1 MKLTDNIYLCGS
13 GAYGL
18 TPEGD
23 CHCYVID
30 GGRELALIDCGLQ
43 RDPRSILAEMRKDG
57 LDIKHLRYLLLTHA
71 HPDHAGG
78 CEWLQKN
85 GVFVMAGK
93 EEAAVLEHGLQNVL
107 GLEKV
112 PPGFE
117 SYMEMPRIAV
127 DHILRDEEEIQI
139 GKLKVKALYSP
150 GHTAGSYS
158 FLLDVPEGKQLFCGD
173 QVFYH
178 GFISLLAPPFSAYE
192 RYLYGLRKL
201 SDRNISGLFPGHL
214 LWTLRDGQKHID
226 KALWNMESG
235 QRPELKPFS

>member
-1 MKLTDNIYLCGS
+1 MKLTDRIYLCGS

-30 GGRELALIDCGLQ
+30 GGGELALIDCGLQ
-43 RDPRSILAEMRKDG
+43 RDPQAILAEMKKDG
-57 LDIKHLRYLLLTHA
+57 LETGRLRYLLLTHA

-78 CEWLQKN
+78 CEWLQKQ
-85 GVFVMAGK
+85 GVMVMTGK
-93 EEAAVLEHGLQNVL
+93 EEAEVLEYGLQRVL
-107 GLEKV
+107 GLEEI

-117 SYMEMPRIAV
+117 DYMKMPRIAADYIV
-127 DHILRDEEEIQI
+127 KDGEEIQV
-139 GKLKVKALYSP
+139 GGLKVKALHSP

-158 FLLDVPEGKQLFCGD
+158 FLLDTPDGRQLFCGD

-178 GFISLLAPPFSAYE
+178 GFISLLAPPFSAYGQ
-192 RYLYGLRKL
+192 YVYGLRK
-201 SDRNISGLFPGHL
+201 ISTWKIDGLFPGHL
-214 LWTLRDGQKHID
+214 LWTRKGGQKHID